1 MKKIVIA
8 SFLVTV
14 IFLIGCGSYGGT
26 STPATPV
33 QAQPPAATPAPAQQQ
48 AATSAPTGK
57 VNQVSIKGFAF
68 NPSSITI
75 KKGDSITWTN
85 EDSVPHT
92 VTGAGFDSRALIPG
106 KSYSYTFNDA
116 GSYDYKC
123 SIHPTMKATVVVQ
136 PR

>member
-14 IFLIGCGSYGGT
+14 IFLIGCGSYYGT

-33 QAQPPAATPAPAQQQ
+33 QTQPPAATQAPAPA
-48 AATSAPTGK
+48 AASK
-57 VNQVSIKGFAF
+57 VHQVTIKNFAF
-68 NPSSITI
+68 NPAVITI
-75 KKGDSITWTN
+75 KKGDTVNWTN

-92 VTGAGFDSRALIPG
+92 VTGAGFDSRTLSPG

-116 GSYDYKC
+116 GSYDYVC
-123 SIHPTMKATVVVQ
+123 SIHPNMKAKVVAQ
-136 PR
+136 P